1 MILLL
6 IATLAAVKEPKA
18 TVKKV
23 TTIDFEDVSV
33 KAPLVK
39 PSLQLVKETRRPQFG
54 PLTPRPIF
62 KHMEPNKLNK

>member
-6 IATLAAVKEPKA
+6 IATLAAAEEPKA
-18 TVKKV
+18 TVSKV

-39 PSLQLVKETRRPQFG
+39 PNLQLVKETRRPQFS

>member
-6 IATLAAVKEPKA
+6 IATLASANEPKV

-39 PSLQLVKETRRPQFG
+39 PNLQLVRETSLMSQPA
-54 PLTPRPIF
+54 
-62 KHMEPNKLNK
+62 